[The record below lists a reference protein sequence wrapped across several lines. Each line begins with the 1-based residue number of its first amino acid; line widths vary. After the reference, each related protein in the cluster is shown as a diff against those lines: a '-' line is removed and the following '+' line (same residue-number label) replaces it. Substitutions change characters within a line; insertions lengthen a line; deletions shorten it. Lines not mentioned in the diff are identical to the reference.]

1 MPTIIVTAY
10 TSYTP
15 DLLARPFPQMRQ
27 TDTNGLVSIATK
39 QSVVLTVQR
48 IEQRLVEQGVS
59 VFAVV
64 DHGAAAQKAG
74 LELEETQVILFGN
87 PAVGTLLM
95 QDFRPIALELPL
107 KLLVYSKASTTHI
120 QYRLLSNQANVYGFD
135 PNIPIIKKLDLFI
148 TSLAQSVSVDTP

>member
-1 MPTIIVTAY
+1 M
-10 TSYTP
+10 S
-15 DLLARPFPQMRQ
+15 Q

-39 QSVVLTVQR
+39 QSVVVTVQR

-64 DHGAAAQKAG
+64 DHGTAAQKAG

-107 KLLVYSKASTTHI
+107 KLLVYSEANTTHI
-120 QYRLLSNQANVYGFD
+120 
-135 PNIPIIKKLDLFI
+135 
-148 TSLAQSVSVDTP
+148 